1 MPQTNVIPDWK
12 ATYPYDAPR
21 MKPSAVLGTVTR
33 VASAA
38 SWAAGVVTLTVPATT
53 DYVGTVYTMTISGF
67 TPAGFNGVVQ
77 GTIASATTIT
87 YPLTTSPG
95 AATVMGNASYTGMVP
110 VNMSTTLGANDVP
123 NKPTYAAGTIQSF
136 ETFMEAVAE
145 WDAEQARAKSAMEEN
160 AQEAPVE
167 EEPVEEE
174 EEEVEEDDGNGGTTK
189 RRRPRRRR

>member
-1 MPQTNVIPDWK
+1 MPQTNVIQDWK

-33 VASAA
+33 VASAS

-53 DYVGTVYTMTISGF
+53 DYIGSVYTMTVSGF
-67 TPAGFNGVVQ
+67 TPAGYNGVVQ

-87 YPLTTSPG
+87 YPLASSPG
-95 AATVMGNASYTGMVP
+95 ASTVQGQVSYTGMVP

-123 NKPTYAAGTIQSF
+123 NKPTYSAGTIQSF

-145 WDAEQARAKSAMEEN
+145 WDAKQAEAKTAAEE
-160 AQEAPVE
+160 AAGE
-167 EEPVEEE
+167 EEPVEE

-189 RRRPRRRR
+189 RRRPKSRRR